1 MAPQLA
7 LIDGSG
13 YIFRAFYALPSMN
26 RRDGTPVNAVFGFT
40 NMVMKLLDDLQ
51 PEHVIVVLDE
61 ARETFRNEIY
71 ADYKANRDAPP
82 EELIPQFPLIRTAAE
97 ALNLPVAS
105 APNFEADDLIA
116 AYAKAAEA
124 VNLDV
129 LIISSDKDL
138 MQLVRPGVSM
148 LDPMKQKRIGADEV
162 VEKFGVP
169 PARVV
174 DVQALAGDSSDNV
187 PGVPGIGVKTAAEL
201 INAFGDL
208 DSLLT
213 RADEIRQPKRR
224 ESLIEFAEQARI
236 SRELV
241 RLRDDAPMPVAL
253 DEAARRPYD
262 MAVLTEFLEA
272 QEFKKLLARLQA
284 QNPSALSAER
294 KGGAQEQITPNNKN
308 KNKNDNSVVDRTAY
322 ELITSAEQ
330 LAAWVGAIEAAGLVA
345 IDTETTSLDAARAE
359 LVGIALAVAPGQ
371 LAAPDQL
378 AAPGGKAAYI
388 PLRHRAPATKDAQ
401 LDFGFE
407 GGDDETA
414 DTDADAPA
422 NTAAETDAGIKSAA
436 LLPDQL
442 DLDTVITALRPLL
455 ESQYILKIGHNLKY
469 DDHIFSRR
477 ANGAVRLRTL
487 DDTMCLSFVLDAGT
501 GIGHGLDDLAAHHF
515 GHQMI
520 AYKDLCGSGANKRR
534 FDEVPPQEACAY
546 AAEDADMTLRL
557 WQLLKPRLT
566 QEHKARVYERLERPL
581 IAVLVDM
588 EIAGIKVDAV
598 RLADISKEF
607 ATRLKALESEIHA
620 LAGQAFNIA
629 SPKQLGVILFE
640 NLGLQGGKKSKTGAW
655 STGAEVLEKLGAE
668 GVEIADKVLAWR
680 QLAKLKSTYADALV
694 SAIHPDSGRV
704 HTSFSMVGAS
714 TGRLSSS
721 DPNLQNIPI
730 RTHEGRRIRSA
741 FIAEDGHKLI
751 SADYSQI
758 ELRLVAH
765 IAQEAT
771 MINAFHQGADIH
783 ASTASEVFGVPLAD
797 MTPETRRRAKAINF
811 GIIYG
816 ISPFGLA
823 RQLQVPQG
831 EARDYITA
839 YFERFPGIKSYMEAT
854 KTAAHVDGYVETLF
868 GRRLYIS
875 GITSPNQAQRG
886 FAERQA
892 INAPIQ
898 GTAADIIKLAMVRM
912 PAAIADSGLNTRMLL
927 QVHDE
932 LIFEAPEDSVD
943 AVIALVTEIM
953 QGAATPALELSVPL
967 VVDAASGDSWA
978 EAH

>member
-61 ARETFRNEIY
+61 ARATFRNEIY

-124 VNLDV
+124 ENLDV

-138 MQLVRPGVSM
+138 MQLVRPGISM

-201 INAFGDL
+201 INNFGDL

-224 ESLIEFAEQARI
+224 ESLIEYAEQARI

-241 RLRDDAPMPVAL
+241 RLREDAPMPVAL

-284 QNPSALSAER
+284 QNPSALSVEH
-294 KGGAQEQITPNNKN
+294 KGGAQEQVAPNNKN
-308 KNKNDNSVVDRTAY
+308 KNKNDSSVVDRTAY

-330 LAAWVGAIEAAGLVA
+330 LAAWVGAIEAAGVVA

-359 LVGIALAVAPGQ
+359 LVGIALAVASGEA
-371 LAAPDQL
+371 AAP
-378 AAPGGKAAYI
+378 GKAAYI

-407 GGDDETA
+407 GGDDA
-414 DTDADAPA
+414 PSDTDA
-422 NTAAETDAGIKSAA
+422 AAETDAEIKGAT

-469 DDHIFSRR
+469 DDHIFSRGR
-477 ANGAVRLRTL
+477 NGAVRLRTL

-520 AYKDLCGSGANKRR
+520 AYKDLCGSGANKRG

-598 RLADISKEF
+598 RLAHISDEF
-607 ATRLKALESEIHA
+607 AARLKALESEIHA

-668 GVEIADKVLAWR
+668 GAEIADKVLAWR

-854 KTAAHVDGYVETLF
+854 KHAAHADGYVETLF

-943 AVIALVTEIM
+943 AVIALVTKIM

-967 VVDAASGDSWA
+967 VVDASSGDSWA

>member
-13 YIFRAFYALPSMN
+13 YIFRAFYALPPMN

-61 ARETFRNEIY
+61 ARATFRNEIY

-82 EELIPQFPLIRTAAE
+82 EELIPQFPLIRTAAA

-124 VNLDV
+124 ENLDV

-138 MQLVRPGVSM
+138 MQLVRPGISM

-187 PGVPGIGVKTAAEL
+187 PGVPGIGIKTAAEL

-224 ESLIEFAEQARI
+224 ESLIEYAEQARI
-236 SRELV
+236 SRQLV

-253 DEAARRPYD
+253 GDAARRPYD

-284 QNPSALSAER
+284 QNPSASLAEH

-308 KNKNDNSVVDRTAY
+308 KNKNDSSAIDRTAY

-330 LAAWVGAIEAAGLVA
+330 LTAWVGAIEAAGVVA

-359 LVGIALAVAPGQ
+359 LVGIALAVASGE
-371 LAAPDQL
+371 A

-401 LDFGFE
+401 LDFAFD

-414 DTDADAPA
+414 DTDA
-422 NTAAETDAGIKSAA
+422 ETDAEIKSAA

-442 DLDTVITALRPLL
+442 DLDVVISALRPLL

-469 DDHIFSRR
+469 DDHIFSRDI
-477 ANGAVRLRTL
+477 NGAVRLQTL

-520 AYKDLCGSGANKRR
+520 AYKDLCGSGANKRG

-607 ATRLKALESEIHA
+607 ATRLKALESEIHD

-629 SPKQLGVILFE
+629 SPKQLGAILFE

-668 GVEIADKVLAWR
+668 GVVLADKVLAWR

-694 SAIHPDSGRV
+694 SAIHPDTGRV

-943 AVIALVTEIM
+943 AVIALVTKVM

>member
-7 LIDGSG
+7 LIDGSA
-13 YIFRAFYALPSMN
+13 YIFRAFFALPPMN

-51 PEHVIVVLDE
+51 PDHVIVVLDE
-61 ARETFRNEIY
+61 ARATFRHAIY
-71 ADYKANRDAPP
+71 ADYKANRAAPP
-82 EELIPQFPLIRTAAE
+82 EELIPQFPLIRTAAA

-105 APNFEADDLIA
+105 AANFEADDLIA
-116 AYAKAAEA
+116 AYAKAAAAE
-124 VNLDV
+124 NLDV

-162 VEKFGVP
+162 AEKFGVP
-169 PARVV
+169 PAHVV

-208 DSLLT
+208 DSLLA
-213 RADEIRQPKRR
+213 RAHEITQPKRR
-224 ESLIEFAEQARI
+224 ESLIEYAEQARI

-262 MAVLTEFLEA
+262 MAALTEFLQA
-272 QEFKKLLARLQA
+272 QEFKKLLTRLQG
-284 QNPSALSAER
+284 QNPSLSLAEY
-294 KGGAQEQITPNNKN
+294 KGAEQTTPNDKNENK
-308 KNKNDNSVVDRTAY
+308 KDSSVIDRTAY

-330 LAAWVGAIEAAGLVA
+330 LAAWVGKIEAAGLVA

-359 LVGIALAVAPGQ
+359 LVGIALAVASDQLAASGQ
-371 LAAPDQL
+371 LAAPGK
-378 AAPGGKAAYI
+378 AVPGQAAYI
-388 PLRHRAPATKDAQ
+388 PLRHRAPAAKDAQ

-407 GGDDETA
+407 GGDDDAA
-414 DTDADAPA
+414 DDAA
-422 NTAAETDAGIKSAA
+422 NTAAETDAGIKGAA

-442 DLDTVITALRPLL
+442 DVDAVITALRPLL
-455 ESQYILKIGHNLKY
+455 ESQHILKIGHNLKY
-469 DDHIFSRR
+469 DDHVFSRK
-477 ANGAVRLRTL
+477 ANGAVRLKTL
-487 DDTMCLSFVLDAGT
+487 DDTMCLSFVLDAGK
-501 GIGHGLDDLAAHHF
+501 GIGHSLDDLAAHHF

-520 AYKDLCGSGANKRR
+520 AYKDLCGTGAHKRG
-534 FDEVPPQEACAY
+534 FDEVPPEDALTY

-566 QEHKARVYERLERPL
+566 QEHKTRVYERLERPL

-588 EIAGIKVDAV
+588 EIAGIKVDAA
-598 RLADISKEF
+598 RLAHISDEF
-607 ATRLKALESEIHA
+607 ATRLKALESEIHN

-629 SPKQLGVILFE
+629 SPKQLGAILFE

-655 STGAEVLEKLGAE
+655 STGAEVLERLGAE

-694 SAIHPDSGRV
+694 SAIHPTSGRV
-704 HTSFSMVGAS
+704 HTSYSMVGAS

-765 IAQEAT
+765 IAQEET

-797 MTPETRRRAKAINF
+797 MPAETRRRAKAINF

-831 EARDYITA
+831 EARDYIAA
-839 YFERFPGIKSYMEAT
+839 YFARFPGIKSYMEAT
-854 KTAAHVDGYVETLF
+854 KHAAHVDGYVETLF

-875 GITSPNQAQRG
+875 GITSSNQAQRG
-886 FAERQA
+886 FSERQA

-898 GTAADIIKLAMVRM
+898 GTAADIIKQAMVRM
-912 PAAIADSGLNTRMLL
+912 PSAIADSGLNTRMLL

-943 AVIALVTEIM
+943 AVIALVTKIM
-953 QGAATPALELSVPL
+953 QGAATPSLELSVPL
-967 VVDAASGDSWA
+967 VVDASSGDSWA